1 MQRAIPYTEL
11 SNNFHRKQVVM
22 LKAVGM
28 FFFGLFMAQI
38 PPVIADEHEH
48 GSGHAG
54 HMHAMSHDMHEHEM
68 DHSQHEQ
75 QLANKGAHKIS
86 VHEFSLPDVKLTDA
100 NGTQVTL
107 SDVLDKNSG
116 IILNFVFTTCT
127 TICPAMS
134 GTFQQVQTKLG
145 KKRRE
150 VKLVSISIDP
160 ENDTPAKLKEFAAN
174 YKAGAQWK
182 LLTGSYENSA
192 MVQKAFDVFA
202 GDKMNHKP
210 VTFLRAKGTA
220 NTWVRIDG
228 LVDATVIL
236 KEYDKLQK
244 RNKKS
249 KQ

>member
-1 MQRAIPYTEL
+1 MQQSFLYAELGKKLPGAQVITRVTIGAVCCGLLFANATLVRAE
-11 SNNFHRKQVVM
+11 
-22 LKAVGM
+22 
-28 FFFGLFMAQI
+28 
-38 PPVIADEHEH
+38 EHQHTSEH
-48 GSGHAG
+48 AE
-54 HMHAMSHDMHEHEM
+54 HMHAMSHDMHEHAM

-75 QLANKGAHKIS
+75 QLAKKGAHKIS
-86 VHEFSLPDVKLTDA
+86 VISMSIPDVKLTDMHGA
-100 NGTQVTL
+100 QVAL
-107 SDVLDKNSG
+107 NDVLDKDSS

-150 VKLVSISIDP
+150 AKLVSISIDP

-174 YKAGAQWK
+174 YQAGPQWK
-182 LLTGSYENSA
+182 LLTGTYENSVL
-192 MVQKAFDVFA
+192 VQKAFEVYA

-228 LVDATVIL
+228 LVDAAVIL
-236 KEYDKLQK
+236 KEYDKLNK
-244 RNKKS
+244 PKKS

>member
-1 MQRAIPYTEL
+1 MQPAFPYFELNKCFQQALGNTRKTIAIV
-11 SNNFHRKQVVM
+11 SCGM
-22 LKAVGM
+22 LLAHVP
-28 FFFGLFMAQI
+28 MALAEEQQ
-38 PPVIADEHEH
+38 PNSDHSA
-48 GSGHAG
+48 
-54 HMHAMSHDMHEHEM
+54 HMHAMNHDMHEHAM

-75 QLANKGAHKIS
+75 QLAKKGAHKIS
-86 VHEFSLPDVKLTDA
+86 VISISLPDVKLTDMHGA
-100 NGTQVTL
+100 QVAL
-107 SDVLDKNSG
+107 NDVLDKDSS

-150 VKLVSISIDP
+150 AKLVSISIDP

-174 YKAGAQWK
+174 YQAGHQWK
-182 LLTGSYENSA
+182 LLTGTYESSVL
-192 MVQKAFDVFA
+192 VQKAFEVYA

-228 LVDATVIL
+228 LVDAAVIL
-236 KEYDKLQK
+236 KEYDKLNK
-244 RNKKS
+244 PKKS